1 MQGSVI
7 FIILFL
13 LVLIFLIW
21 GIHQAFLSSSRLVL
35 EINKKQ
41 GSYAGKT
48 WGYLSTRTGAFIGT
62 LVVAAGILTVVYSLL
77 IGELLNPVWFSIER
91 RLPGSAANYLVY
103 IRLLIEIVIASA
115 IILFT
120 VFFARSV
127 FKSRSKSVVKS
138 GFCGHSFLSICCI

>member
-91 RLPGSAANYLVY
+91 RLPGSAA
-103 IRLLIEIVIASA
+103 
-115 IILFT
+115 
-120 VFFARSV
+120 
-127 FKSRSKSVVKS
+127 KMVVVA
-138 GFCGHSFLSICCI
+138 